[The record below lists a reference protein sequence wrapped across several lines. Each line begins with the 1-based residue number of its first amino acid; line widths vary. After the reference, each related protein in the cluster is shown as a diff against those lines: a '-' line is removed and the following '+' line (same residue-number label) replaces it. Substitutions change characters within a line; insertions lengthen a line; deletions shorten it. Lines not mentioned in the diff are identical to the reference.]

1 MTSAEIARLLPE
13 VFRAGL
19 GERSVLSA
27 LLGVMDSLHAPSEQV
42 LERLDAFFDPLR
54 TPDRF
59 VPMLARW
66 VDLERLFVRSAAE
79 PAAQGD
85 AISTGTG
92 PLRGL
97 VARAAHLSQ
106 WRGTRAGLID
116 FLETATSATGFHI
129 DEQVAGP
136 DGRPRPFHMQV
147 HVPAVLETHRALI
160 ERIVDS
166 EKPAYV
172 TCEIHFNP

>member
-19 GERSVLSA
+19 GQRSVLSA
-27 LLGVMDSLHAPSEQV
+27 LLAVMERLHAPSEQV
-42 LERLDAFFDPLR
+42 LARLDAFFDPLR
-54 TPDRF
+54 TPDAF

-66 VDLERLFVRSAAE
+66 VDLERLFVRSVAE
-79 PAAQGD
+79 PPIVGD
-85 AISTGTG
+85 ALSTGTG
-92 PLRGL
+92 PLRSL

-106 WRGTRAGLID
+106 WRGTRAGLIE
-116 FLETATSATGFHI
+116 FLETATAATGFRI

-136 DGRPRPFHMQV
+136 DGLPRPFHVRV
-147 HVPAVLETHRALI
+147 HVPAALEVHRALI
-160 ERIVDS
+160 EHIVDS

-172 TCEIHFNP
+172 TCEIDFNP